1 MVANFNFKLR
11 VSDIEIYGPIEEIQI
26 DDSESESQIND
37 NQTFAVRYVT
47 LMSYMRAVK
56 ANE

>member
-1 MVANFNFKLR
+1 